1 MAAAASDITVE
12 VSGPTNPTTPTTRT
26 FKATVS
32 YVTEAG
38 AREVAT
44 GTRIQQNQD
53 VPPQTLAETRSI
65 VATTTVD
72 TIAHGNY
79 DGEGN
84 SLSRERLEE
93 LGVTPGATLEFEGAT
108 FTWPDV
114 EAGRPDAVASRGQ
127 LIALEGSGAQLA
139 VLGSG
144 LGRGGASGEFAINYT
159 DGTTSTGTIGFG
171 NWFSATPSFD
181 EKVAYATDGRNT
193 PAGYANANIK
203 YGIYVATIDL
213 DPGKTVESVLLPQSA
228 SLRIFDMTI
237 ADAAVEPTPDP
248 TDKPDPTQKPDPTE
262 KPTATKSPRP
272 EFQRTAPYTLAG
284 THDLNGCRSY
294 TMTTVYSATLPRA
307 SHPCRLLTE
316 GFGTDFGIK
325 AFS

>member
-1 MAAAASDITVE
+1 MAAAASDITVD
-12 VSGPTNPTTPTTRT
+12 TT
-26 FKATVS
+26 
-32 YVTEAG
+32 
-38 AREVAT
+38 
-44 GTRIQQNQD
+44 
-53 VPPQTLAETRSI
+53 
-65 VATTTVD
+65 
-72 TIAHGNY
+72 AHGNY

-144 LGRGGASGEFAINYT
+144 LGRGGSSGEFAINYT

-228 SLRIFDMTI
+228 SLRIST
-237 ADAAVEPTPDP
+237 
-248 TDKPDPTQKPDPTE
+248 
-262 KPTATKSPRP
+262 
-272 EFQRTAPYTLAG
+272 
-284 THDLNGCRSY
+284 
-294 TMTTVYSATLPRA
+294 
-307 SHPCRLLTE
+307 
-316 GFGTDFGIK
+316 
-325 AFS
+325 

>member
-1 MAAAASDITVE
+1 MAAVASDITVE

-159 DGTTSTGTIGFG
+159 DGTTPAPSD
-171 NWFSATPSFD
+171 SATGSPPRPRSTR
-181 EKVAYATDGRNT
+181 K
-193 PAGYANANIK
+193 
-203 YGIYVATIDL
+203 
-213 DPGKTVESVLLPQSA
+213 S
-228 SLRIFDMTI
+228 
-237 ADAAVEPTPDP
+237 PTP
-248 TDKPDPTQKPDPTE
+248 
-262 KPTATKSPRP
+262 
-272 EFQRTAPYTLAG
+272 RTAATPPPGMPMPTSSTASTWPRSTLTRARPWS
-284 THDLNGCRSY
+284 LYSCRSLQ
-294 TMTTVYSATLPRA
+294 A
-307 SHPCRLLTE
+307 
-316 GFGTDFGIK
+316 
-325 AFS
+325 